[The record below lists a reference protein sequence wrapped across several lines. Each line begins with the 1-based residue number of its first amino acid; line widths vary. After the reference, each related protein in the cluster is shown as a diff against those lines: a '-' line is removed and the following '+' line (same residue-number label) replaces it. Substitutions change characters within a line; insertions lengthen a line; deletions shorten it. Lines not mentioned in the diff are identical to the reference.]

1 MGFNLP
7 VRKASLLSAFDS
19 LFEERRANDTRSI
32 PRVEDIDKTLR
43 RVSPILYL
51 PVEVKAREFHAKALI
66 ARAAAEKGLRVLFG
80 AKWPLTMNIDRLP
93 PGIFLFKTMHQFDA
107 NSMVECISNGH
118 LVAVLDE
125 EMFGI
130 SASGT
135 YIKSTVHPHAVG
147 CADLICAQGPDYAK
161 RFPYQANI
169 AVTGTPRVET
179 YKQSQG
185 DDILVCLQSGNIN
198 NHGRSFTEMVQETMA
213 LSAFPLSTTE
223 GAAWAGIMREAIA
236 HECDVLPLV
245 SETIDAL
252 AAAFPERRIVVRP
265 HPVENPANWTFSAPN
280 IVVDTRNNII
290 ESLEAAS
297 VAVFVSGCTTG
308 LDAYL
313 AKVPAVRLGRGGV
326 GISANMHTE
335 VNTPA
340 EAVDAVRR
348 AVPWDGSIDGHL
360 APLTLT
366 ECLLDLYK
374 KNAGEAGTLSFSL
387 RAIEPNETD
396 TFIRR
401 KFPDTSLEEVI
412 KLVGRPVQ
420 KIAWNLF
427 LI

>member
-7 VRKASLLSAFDS
+7 VDKTSLLLAFDK
-19 LFEERRANDTRSI
+19 LFEEQRAQDARSV
-32 PRVEDIDKTLR
+32 PRPEDIVKTSR
-43 RVSPILYL
+43 RVSSILYL

-66 ARAAAEKGLRVLFG
+66 ARAAAEQGLRVLFG

-107 NSMVECISNGH
+107 NSMAECINNGH

-130 SASGT
+130 SASGK

-147 CADLICAQGPDYAK
+147 CADLICAQGQDYAK
-161 RFPYQANI
+161 HFPYTANVV
-169 AVTGTPRVET
+169 VTGTPRVKT
-179 YKQSQG
+179 YKESRG

-198 NHGRSFTEMVQETMA
+198 NHGRSFAEMVQETLA
-213 LSAFPLSTTE
+213 LSAFPLNTPE

-236 HECDVLPLV
+236 HECDVLPLM

-252 AAAFPERRIVVRP
+252 AAAFPMRRIVVRP
-265 HPVENPANWTFSAPN
+265 HPVENPANWAFSAPN

-290 ESLEAAS
+290 ESLEEAS
-297 VAVFVSGCTTG
+297 AAVFVSGCTTG

-313 AKVPAVRLGRGGV
+313 ANVPGVRLGRGGV
-326 GISANMHTE
+326 GISANMHSE

-340 EAVDAVRR
+340 EAVEAVRR
-348 AVPWDGSIDGHL
+348 AEVWNGTIDGHL
-360 APLTLT
+360 APLTLSQS
-366 ECLLDLYK
+366 LLDLYK
-374 KNAGEAGTLSFSL
+374 QNAGGAGTLSFSL
-387 RAIEPNETD
+387 RAIEPNEND

-401 KFPDTSLEEVI
+401 KFPDTSLEEV
-412 KLVGRPVQ
+412 KALVGRPVQ
-420 KIAWNLF
+420 KIGWNLF